1 MKDVFIEQLV
11 KKNYT
16 EADRRKKLITIA
28 VAIAITIFICN
39 SVGYMALNE
48 MNLSYMFIT
57 VFLLGMVVFFAYR
70 RIKNLNVEFE
80 YVYTSG
86 VLDIDIIKN
95 RSKRKNVFSGTVE
108 EFEVMAHIDDK
119 EHLAMYNSL
128 PVQNF
133 SSCENCDN
141 TYVFVTTG
149 QGTKK
154 RFVFEPKKEL
164 VDAMLVDMTPSRL
177 HRNIKK

>member
-11 KKNYT
+11 RKNYT
-16 EADRRKKLITIA
+16 ESDRRKKLVTIA
-28 VAIAITIFICN
+28 LSLAITIFICN

-48 MNLSYMFIT
+48 GNLAYMFIT
-57 VFLLGMVVFFAYR
+57 VFLIGLVIFLAVK
-70 RIKNLNVEFE
+70 RIKGLNVEFE
-80 YVYTSG
+80 YVYTAG

-108 EFEVMAHIDDK
+108 EFEVMAHINDK
-119 EHLAMYNSL
+119 EHLAMYNNL
-128 PVQNF
+128 PLQNF
-133 SSCENCDN
+133 SSCEILDN

-149 QGTKK
+149 QGSKK
-154 RFVFEPKKEL
+154 RFVIEPKKEL

-177 HRNIKK
+177 HRVR